1 MISPEIVSFFEEV
14 VESFNVKQK
23 IIAQNLIVD
32 KTYQIIKIYDN
43 KQPRLY
49 LRNIQNGRV
58 VDFEKH
64 VKSKCNC

>member
-1 MISPEIVSFFEEV
+1 MILPELIDFFESTIE
-14 VESFNVKQK
+14 NWNPKQK

-43 KQPRLY
+43 RKPKLY
-49 LRNIQNGRV
+49 LRNIQNGIV

>member
-14 VESFNVKQK
+14 VEGFNAKQK
-23 IIAQNLIVD
+23 IIAKDLIVD
-32 KTYQIIKIYDN
+32 KTYEIIRIYEN
-43 KQPRLY
+43 RIPKLV
-49 LRNIQNGRV
+49 LRHIQSGGL

>member
-1 MISPEIVSFFEEV
+1 MISPELIDFFESSIE
-14 VESFNVKQK
+14 NWNPKQK

-43 KQPRLY
+43 RKPKLY
-49 LRNIQNGRV
+49 LRNIQNGIV